1 MQYQNLNHLIQS
13 STSSRNY
20 FLSLPVERQIQLHQ
34 LNDHIHSLQQLHLY
48 ANILKNELK

>member
-20 FLSLPVERQIQLHQ
+20 FLSLPIERQIQLHQ